1 MSREIHKNVV
11 LLGTGGTISGS
22 APSAQDHLGYVAGK
36 VAVADLLVAAGS
48 GVPGVV
54 CVPEQVAQID
64 SKDMTWGVWQ
74 RLVARCLQALND
86 PQTMAVVITHGTD
99 TLEETA
105 FLLHAL
111 LPAELTHAKPVVLTC
126 AMRPASAQNADGPQN
141 LRDALTVAH
150 SADARGVVVCCA
162 GRIHA
167 GRDVQ
172 KVHPYRLDPF
182 DSGDRPV
189 LGYVEDDRVRWV
201 GAAPES
207 IGRPGAVQAMQACAV
222 PPWVEVVL
230 SHGDATGR
238 VVQGLLALSSRVQ
251 PLRGLVLAGT
261 GNGTLHVAMTDA
273 LQQANAAGVRIVRST
288 RCVYGQVLPVAGAAW
303 PDAFGL
309 SPVKARLALVL
320 DMLSPT
326 VPPAPVP

>member
-1 MSREIHKNVV
+1 MTREIHKKVT

-22 APSAQDHLGYVAGK
+22 ASSAQDHLGYVAGK
-36 VAVADLLVAAGS
+36 VGVAELLAGAGS
-48 GVPGVV
+48 APRGVV
-54 CVPEQVAQID
+54 CVPEQVGQID
-64 SKDMTWGVWQ
+64 SKDMGWGVWQ
-74 RLVARCLQALND
+74 RLVTRCVQALTE
-86 PQTMAVVITHGTD
+86 PEIHAVVITHGTD

-105 FLLHAL
+105 FLLHSL
-111 LPAELTHAKPVVLTC
+111 LPAELTRAKPLVLTC

-141 LRDALTVAH
+141 LRDALTVAA
-150 SADARGVVVCCA
+150 SVDARGVLVCCA

-189 LGYVEDDRVRWV
+189 LGYVEDDQVRWV
-201 GAAPES
+201 GAPPES
-207 IGRPGAVQAMQACAV
+207 TGHLGVLRAMQACVV

-230 SHGDATGR
+230 SHADATGR
-238 VVQGLLALSSRVQ
+238 VIQGLLAVSNNTQ

-261 GNGTLHVAMTDA
+261 GNGTLHEAMTDP
-273 LQQANAAGVRIVRST
+273 LQQASAAGVRIVRST
-288 RCVYGQVLPVAGAAW
+288 RCAYGQVLPVAGAAW
-303 PDAFGL
+303 PVAAGL

-320 DMLSPT
+320 EILSSTTPPT
-326 VPPAPVP
+326 PAP